1 LTDEELPF
9 LEASDVLITDPM
21 HIEKAYQALCQR
33 LPQMSM
39 FSYPDFKKCMYI
51 VASRDV
57 VVDILG
63 VKSRMLV
70 PFADMLNRKNEEVT
84 IKFDI

>member
-1 LTDEELPF
+1 
-9 LEASDVLITDPM
+9 
-21 HIEKAYQALCQR
+21 
-33 LPQMSM
+33 MSM